1 MKQLITAFL
10 KAGSGSLVTMLFTII
25 STKIMAVMLGL
36 QWTGLNG
43 MLAQTIATL
52 ASIVTLNGSTAIV
65 QGTASRSDGNR
76 YRYLAHIIWMYLAT
90 NVCLGIGLWFGAP
103 FLARWLINDGSAM
116 ARTLFRLLI
125 IPIFLSSV
133 VSYCIS
139 VINAHRGIGRL
150 ALIQIVGGMVN
161 AAVAYPAARAIV
173 HGNTFAIIW
182 SNIMAPLAMV
192 SVSCIIMTRAG
203 WLQPIVAMFRAPFER
218 ELVQSFLRFAGVTFV
233 TGLAVSGIQ
242 LLIRAM
248 IVADFGLAGVGIF
261 NAAWTMSMTYVTLVV
276 TALTTYYLPT
286 LSATHDAAERT
297 LLMQRVFRFV
307 TITITPLIVGVII
320 FKPLVIRL
328 LFAPEYLPATK
339 IMHWMLIGDYFKVTS
354 WVFAMPMLAY
364 ADLKAFFWTELLVYI
379 CFLGMTIIAVKYFNS
394 VEGVGISFLLMYIG
408 YSMFTWWYARSKYQL
423 RLGKSSLAWLV
434 GLCMIL
440 IVSFIADGV

>member
-1 MKQLITAFL
+1 MKQLITAFF

-25 STKIMAVMLGL
+25 STKIMAVMLGP

-43 MLAQTIATL
+43 MLAQTIATS
-52 ASIVTLNGSTAIV
+52 ASIATLNGSTAIV
-65 QGTASRSDGNR
+65 QGAASRSASER
-76 YRYLAHIIWMYLAT
+76 YRYLAHIICIYLVT
-90 NVCLGIGLWFGAP
+90 NVCLALGLWFGAP
-103 FLARWLINDGSAM
+103 FMARWLISDDSAT

-161 AAVAYPAARAIV
+161 AAVAYPAARAIQ
-173 HGNTFAIIW
+173 HGNTYAIIW
-182 SNIMAPLAMV
+182 SNILAPLAVILIGCALMW
-192 SVSCIIMTRAG
+192 RAG
-203 WLQPIVAMFRAPFER
+203 WLQPIVTAMRAPFER
-218 ELVQSFLRFAGVTFV
+218 SLAQYFFKFAGVTFI

-286 LSATHDAAERT
+286 LSATHDVAERT

-307 TITITPLIVGVII
+307 TVTITPLIIGVML

-364 ADLKAFFWTELLVYI
+364 ADLKAFFWSELVVYI

-423 RLGKSSLAWLV
+423 RLGKSSFGWFIGLSVILV
-434 GLCMIL
+434 
-440 IVSFIADGV
+440 VSFVADGV

>member
-1 MKQLITAFL
+1 MKQLITAFF
-10 KAGSGSLVTMLFTII
+10 KAGSGSIVTMLFTMI
-25 STKIMAVMLGL
+25 STKIMAVMLGP
-36 QWTGLNG
+36 QWTGLSG
-43 MLAQTIATL
+43 MLAQIIAAS
-52 ASIVTLNGSTAIV
+52 ASIATLNGSTAIV
-65 QGTASRSDGNR
+65 QGTAARSASER
-76 YRYLAHIIWMYLAT
+76 YRYLAHIIWIYLAT
-90 NVCLGIGLWFGAP
+90 NLALALGLWFGAP
-103 FLARWLINDGSAM
+103 FMARWLINDGSAT
-116 ARTLFRLLI
+116 ASTLFRLLI
-125 IPIFLSSV
+125 IPICFTSAV
-133 VSYCIS
+133 TYVIS

-161 AAVAYPAARAIV
+161 AAVAYPAARAIQQ
-173 HGNTFAIIW
+173 GNMFAIIW
-182 SNIMAPLAMV
+182 SNIVAPLAMIGV
-192 SVSCIIMTRAG
+192 SGIIMWRAG
-203 WLQPIVAMFRAPFER
+203 WLQPIMAAFHAPFER
-218 ELVQSFLRFAGVTFV
+218 SLAQYFFKFAGVTFI

-286 LSATHDAAERT
+286 LSATHDVAERT

-307 TITITPLIVGVII
+307 TVTITPLIIGVML

-364 ADLKAFFWTELLVYI
+364 ADLKTFFWTELTIYAS
-379 CFLGMTIIAVKYFNS
+379 FLALSMISLKYFNS
-394 VEGVGISFLLMYIG
+394 LTGIGISFLVMYLG
-408 YSMFTWWYARSKYQL
+408 NSMFTWWYARSKYQL